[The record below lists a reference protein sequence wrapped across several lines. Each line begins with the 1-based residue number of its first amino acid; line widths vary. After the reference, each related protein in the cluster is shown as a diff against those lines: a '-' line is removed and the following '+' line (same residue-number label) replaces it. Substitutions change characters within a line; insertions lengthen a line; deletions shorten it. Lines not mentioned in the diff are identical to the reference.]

1 MSSVKLIERIKN
13 YDKYKNLNLKDKI
26 KLLTPQ
32 LNTKL
37 TGYMLFLKSTKLDVK
52 SASEKWKALSKE
64 QKDEINKKALE
75 YPPINNRE
83 DIPRS
88 YYNQI
93 RQIQLDL
100 AEEWK
105 LSHPNKNIPSRL
117 QPIYYPRS
125 KRDPPTPWQ
134 LYLSTIKADKYKGTT
149 QEIFRQRM
157 KDAASQWKNLSD
169 DKKSMF
175 ISQSQ
180 LQKSIK
186 QLKI

>member
-105 LSHPNKNIPSRL
+105 ATDEGCRESMEES
-117 QPIYYPRS
+117 
-125 KRDPPTPWQ
+125 
-134 LYLSTIKADKYKGTT
+134 
-149 QEIFRQRM
+149 FR
-157 KDAASQWKNLSD
+157 
-169 DKKSMF
+169 
-175 ISQSQ
+175 
-180 LQKSIK
+180 
-186 QLKI
+186 